1 MNRGLVVAVAAVVLA
16 MLAFWLGQQHLTL
29 SGGVVTAG
37 VLVAGIVGA
46 AAGWLTRQ
54 TVDRDRFTAQETE
67 WKDRVTGLQG
77 ELGQLR
83 SRAQSLSNDV
93 RTRDEQIVEHERTIA
108 ALTVE
113 ASRADS
119 LQNILRD
126 KDRLINDLDERVQAL
141 TIALEDRTTAMGQR
155 GSELATALER
165 QASLEREISSLT
177 SEMAQMIPKTAVDSI
192 SARHQESQHNNTE
205 EVARLKRQL
214 AARDQSLKDAAA
226 KIATLEART
235 SELATLRAQLADA
248 ELRAS
253 HGAQRIEELEREVAM
268 RVPEADYHEAKTQ
281 IAALRGATSKL
292 QDVEIQLMSTGEQ
305 ATELSRRV
313 QELEEQL
320 RDSVPRAEYEALR
333 ANLRPAQDDFPT
345 VHRDRT

>member
-235 SELATLRAQLADA
+235 SELAKLRAQ
-248 ELRAS
+248 
-253 HGAQRIEELEREVAM
+253 REVAM